1 MTARPPSDLV
11 ELRVHG
17 ASIGG
22 TPEMLGLPPV
32 DQVAGDRSGGFYRRR
47 DRPGGG
53 DADGRVTL
61 EAYRWGDLP
70 SGTVARTL
78 SLVFLLPFM
87 LVNVAIWML
96 PANPGSAATVRS
108 LCRLLALTLT
118 ALYVLA
124 VAGVAL
130 DLVAWSCPT
139 TPHCLAGRSWL
150 SWLDGPPVGIRL
162 GVLALIPA
170 AAIGGIWWVSSRP
183 GRVFEAFRPPEAEV
197 SGSRLAAVGQ
207 WDAEPLVGR
216 LRSLHVAAAFATL
229 DLTLLAARL
238 SAGRSADTVALLVVT
253 GALLAACALLL
264 CTPPL
269 IDRAATHRRLDR
281 LTRALR
287 TTAVVLTVVVTV
299 HVLAS
304 PSDWPQ
310 AGGLPGYD
318 AILTGLFV
326 TQTALLA
333 ALGVALL
340 RRRDRR
346 PGPPPFLGMGALA
359 VAAAAITVAGAF
371 SAELVYRT
379 ADFLDRDVPTGE
391 GIATGPP
398 RAYTWTIFGFF
409 RTLLIT
415 LVVAALVVL
424 ASRRARYRA
433 AAAIVGRD
441 HPDPPR
447 GAEPRLRQVRRA
459 VARARFT
466 EKVIPLGAVFA
477 LLAGAT
483 TATTTLGMLDL
494 MPGDIVERFARVP
507 AGVITF
513 AIACGSWVI
522 AGIIVGL
529 LLGGVFAHRTMEFR
543 RHVGILWDLGTFW
556 PRAAHPFAPPCYA
569 ERAVPELTRRVTYL
583 VGAGN
588 AVLLTGHSHGSVLV
602 AATVLQLP
610 PHVSGRVA
618 LLTHGSP
625 LRRLYARLFP
635 AYVDD
640 EVLRDIGDRV
650 GWRWVNLWRDTDPV
664 GGWVFTGH
672 PPEPGDTD
680 RPELWVDRR
689 LRDPVDVVAPP
700 GDSVPPPIQGHRP
713 CESDPRFVEAERDLL
728 ARLAGSTDPEV
739 TGPPAPPVS

>member
-1 MTARPPSDLV
+1 MTAQPSPDVV

-22 TPEMLGLPPV
+22 IPDVLDLPPV

-47 DRPGGG
+47 DRRGDR

-70 SGTVARTL
+70 SGTVTRTL

-87 LVNVAIWML
+87 LVNVAIWMR
-96 PANPGSAATVRS
+96 PANPGSAASVRS

-139 TPHCLAGRSWL
+139 SPRCLAGRSWL
-150 SWLDGPPVGIRL
+150 SWLQGRPVGLRL

-170 AAIGGIWWVSSRP
+170 AATAGIWWASTRP

-197 SGSRLAAVGQ
+197 SDSRLAAVGQ

-216 LRSLHVAAAFATL
+216 LRSLHVAVAFATL
-229 DLTLLAARL
+229 DVTLLAARL
-238 SAGRSADTVALLVVT
+238 SAGLSTATVALLVVT
-253 GALLAACALLL
+253 GTLLTACAVLL

-269 IDRAATHRRLDR
+269 IDRAATDRRLDR
-281 LTRALR
+281 LPRALR
-287 TTAVVLTVVVTV
+287 TTAVVLTVVVTG
-299 HVLAS
+299 HVVAS
-304 PSDWPQ
+304 PSSWPE

-333 ALGVALL
+333 GLGVELL
-340 RRRDRR
+340 RCRDRR
-346 PGPPPFLGMGALA
+346 PGGTPFLGLGTLA
-359 VAAAAITVAGAF
+359 TAAAAITVAGAF
-371 SAELVYRT
+371 SSELVYRV
-379 ADFLDRDVPTGE
+379 ADFLDRNLPTGE
-391 GIATGPP
+391 GIATGPS

-424 ASRRARYRA
+424 VSRRARYRA

-441 HPDPPR
+441 HPDAPP

-466 EKVIPLGAVFA
+466 EKLIPLGAVFA
-477 LLAGAT
+477 FLAGGA

-494 MPGDIVERFARVP
+494 MPGDVVEQFARVP

-513 AIACGSWVI
+513 AIAAGSWVI

-529 LLGGVFAHRTMEFR
+529 LLGGIFAHRTLEFR

-588 AVLLTGHSHGSVLV
+588 AVLLTGHSHGSVLA

-610 PHVSGRVA
+610 PHVGRRVA

-650 GWRWVNLWRDTDPV
+650 GWRWVNLWRDTDPF
-664 GGWVFTGH
+664 GGAVFTGH
-672 PPEPGDTD
+672 PPAPVDTG
-680 RPELWVDRR
+680 RPELSVDRR

-713 CESDPRFVEAERDLL
+713 CESDPRFVAAAEELI
-728 ARLAGSTDPEV
+728 ARLVGSQGTR
-739 TGPPAPPVS
+739 PPAPPVS